1 MPTSILMPAF
11 SPTMTQGR
19 MVKWLKR
26 EGDPVKRGEVIAEVE
41 TDKAILEIEAT
52 EDGVLGKI
60 IADDGA
66 CVEVGQPI
74 AIVEDLRRA
83 NP

>member
-11 SPTMTQGR
+11 SPTMTQGK
-19 MVKWLKR
+19 VVQWLKR
-26 EGDPVKRGEVIAEVE
+26 EGDPVRRGEVIAQIE

-52 EDGVLGKI
+52 EDGMLRKI
-60 IADDGA
+60 VAADGA

-74 AIVEDLRRA
+74 AILGDLQRSD
-83 NP
+83 P